1 MLQEFISLFH
11 SELAVV
17 FWHSALE
24 SAPIWVP
31 LLLILGWFD
40 IYINFKQRKFISSQT
55 KILLEIKIPRE
66 VSRSPQAMEM
76 FINTLYNNSAGS
88 LIKVYAEGSIRPWFS
103 LEIVSLGGQVK
114 FFVWTW
120 EKFKSAAETQLY
132 AQFPDIEVHEVPDY
146 TKNIHHNPEKI
157 KFGKFAQ
164 MGLTKADAYPIMTYI
179 DYGLDKDPKEE
190 FKHDPLV
197 ALLEYMGALKE
208 GEQAWVQIL
217 IRAHTK
223 EGIKLGRITTKPDW
237 KKGIEKEIEDIRKKA
252 TPTPAGDEGFTKFAI
267 LSKGQQDIV
276 SSMERNMGKFAFD
289 TMIRVVYF
297 AETEKFNPNNIGG
310 LLGSFRQFSSNTL
323 NGFKPIWGADY
334 DYPWQD
340 FRGQKR
346 VRNEKRLLEAYKR
359 RSFFDPPFKNFH
371 GKPFI
376 LSTEEL
382 ATLFHF
388 PSQIVAST
396 PTLTRLPSKKSE
408 APSNLPI

>member
-11 SELAVV
+11 SDIAITL
-17 FWHSALE
+17 WHSALE
-24 SAPIWVP
+24 SAPVWLPAI
-31 LLLILGWFD
+31 LILGWFD
-40 IYINFKQRKFISSQT
+40 IYINFKQRKFISSQE
-55 KILLEIKIPRE
+55 KVLLEIKIPRE

-76 FINTLYNNSAGS
+76 FINTLYNNSAGN

-114 FFVWTW
+114 FFIWTW
-120 EKFKSAAETQLY
+120 DKFKSSIETQLY

-146 TKNIHHNPEKI
+146 AKSIHHNPEKI
-157 KFGKFAQ
+157 KFGKFTQ

-223 EGIKLGRITTKPDW
+223 EGIKLGRITTKQDW
-237 KKGIEKEIEDIRKKA
+237 KKDIEKEIEEIRKKA
-252 TPTPAGDEGFTKFAI
+252 TPAPAGDEGFTKFAI

-276 SSMERNMGKFAFD
+276 ASMERNMGKFAFD
-289 TMIRVVYF
+289 TMIRVAYF

-323 NGFKPIWGADY
+323 NGFKPTWGTDY

-346 VRNEKRLLEAYKR
+346 IRNEKRLLEAYKR

-376 LSTEEL
+376 LTTEEL

-388 PSQIVAST
+388 PSQMVAST